1 MKKTKILLLLL
12 LALLLFA
19 VGCVELP
26 SDLPSNTETNQNIE
40 SESTELPVSSTFE
53 ILFIDVG
60 QADSALVLCD
70 GRSMLIDGGNR
81 GDSNVIYTVLKNNGI
96 NHLDYIVATHAH
108 EDHIGGLAG
117 ALNYATVGTVF
128 SPVTYYES
136 ETFENLVKYVEEQK
150 KELTVPSVNDIF
162 ELGSA
167 EVKILAVNT
176 EEDTNNTS
184 IVLKI
189 TYGETSFLFTGDAER
204 AVEEVLVNSDSDL
217 SSTVLK
223 VGHHGSETSTS
234 YLFLREV
241 MPEYAVISVGG
252 GNTYGHPTDEVL
264 SRLHDADVK
273 VFRTDLQGDIK
284 CTSDGK
290 TVIFS
295 VTRNADADTLTAP
308 DFREENTYVEPTVPE
323 EEPVSST
330 YILNTSTKKFHYSDC
345 RSVKAMSEKNKET
358 YNGDR
363 EALVSKGYSPCGNCK
378 P

>member
-12 LALLLFA
+12 VTLLFT
-19 VGCVELP
+19 VGCVEETVYQNETEKIAQSVQTESEVP
-26 SDLPSNTETNQNIE
+26 SD
-40 SESTELPVSSTFE
+40 STFE

-60 QADSALVLCD
+60 QADSALILCD
-70 GRSMLIDGGNR
+70 GKSMLIDGGNR
-81 GDSNVIYTVLKNNGI
+81 GDSNVVYTVLKNNGI
-96 NHLDYIVATHAH
+96 SHLDYIVATHAH

-117 ALNYATVGTVF
+117 ALNYATVGTVL

-136 ETFENLVKYVEEQK
+136 DAFTNFVKYVEERDSFISIP
-150 KELTVPSVNDIF
+150 EVNDTF
-162 ELGSA
+162 ELGQA

-176 EEDTNNTS
+176 EDDTNNTS

-204 AVEEVLVNSDSDL
+204 EVEEVLVNSDFDL
-217 SSTVLK
+217 SSTLLK

-234 YLFLREV
+234 YVFLREV
-241 MPEYAVISVGG
+241 MPEYAVISVGE
-252 GNTYGHPTDEVL
+252 GNTYGHPADDTL

-273 VFRTDLQGDIK
+273 VYRTDLQGDIK

-290 TVIFS
+290 TV
-295 VTRNADADTLTAP
+295 TLTATKNTDAEVFVAP
-308 DFREENTYVEPTVPE
+308 DIKTENTYIEPTPE
-323 EEPVSST
+323 PILST
-330 YILNTSTKKFHYSDC
+330 YILNTSTKKFHYPDC
-345 RSVKAMSEKNKET
+345 RSTKAMSENNKET

-363 EALVSKGYSPCGNCK
+363 ETLVSKGYSPCGNCK